1 MAQRKKKTAKPRSNS
16 QRRNK
21 SKGTT
26 ARRRRALIAACET
39 LLDSQV
45 ERVEYPGGRSRESIR
60 AILHN
65 GVSIIATR
73 RSDARR
79 AGIEV
84 RTLRA
89 MNAHG
94 VPAPALLGSDDDRIL
109 LQEELLGER
118 LTLALHRAEEVRCE
132 QLLSSALN
140 GLQLAQK
147 AATAEGLEQHLD
159 LLGSS
164 EDWKHAFLDRP
175 RVIGEYLGV
184 TAPELDFD
192 ALSKLLDVAEPRFV
206 KWDSRPGN
214 AAANGDDEVFW
225 FDWEHAGTRNRLDDM
240 AWLLGDEFVPEFPI
254 LEARL
259 IEEFTPQFADEFTL
273 PQAREYLHSYGCF
286 HILVRLGLI
295 LRWKEDDWWDMD
307 YCIDRD
313 KVGVTLLCA
322 QRLCERGARWSG
334 MTEGVAALSPW
345 FRRIKTRIEQL

>member
-1 MAQRKKKTAKPRSNS
+1 MAQRKKKTVKSRSNS
-16 QRRNK
+16 QRSNK

-45 ERVEYPGGRSRESIR
+45 QRVEYPGGRSRESIR
-60 AILHN
+60 AILEN
-65 GVSIIATR
+65 GNSIIATR

-89 MNAHG
+89 MNAHA
-94 VPAPALLGSDDDRIL
+94 VPAPALLGSDNNRIL
-109 LQEELLGER
+109 LQEELIGER
-118 LTLALHRAEEVRCE
+118 LTLALHKADEVRCE

-159 LLGSS
+159 LLGDS
-164 EDWKHAFLDRP
+164 EEWKKAFLDRP
-175 RVIGEYLGV
+175 RIIGEYLGV
-184 TAPELDFD
+184 TTPTLDLDQLFT
-192 ALSKLLDVAEPRFV
+192 LLNIAEPRFV

-214 AAANGDDEVFW
+214 AAANGNNEVFW
-225 FDWEHAGTRNRLDDM
+225 FDWEHAGKRNRLDDM
-240 AWLLGDEFVPEFPI
+240 AWLLGDEFVPEFPAM
-254 LEARL
+254 EARL
-259 IEEFTPQFADEFTL
+259 IDKFIAEFADSLTL
-273 PQAREYLHSYGCF
+273 PQAREYLFSYGCF

-295 LRWKEDDWWDMD
+295 LNWKDDNWWDMD

-322 QRLCERGARWSG
+322 QRLCERGARWSSQ
-334 MTEGVAALSPW
+334 TKAVAALSPW
-345 FRRIKTRIEQL
+345 FQQIQTRIEQL

>member
-1 MAQRKKKTAKPRSNS
+1 MAQRKTKTVKRRSNS
-16 QRRNK
+16 QRSNK

-45 ERVEYPGGRSRESIR
+45 QRVEYPGGRSRESIR
-60 AILHN
+60 AILEN
-65 GVSIIATR
+65 GNSIIATR

-89 MNAHG
+89 MNAHA
-94 VPAPALLGSDDDRIL
+94 VPAPALLGSDNNRIL
-109 LQEELLGER
+109 LQEELIGER
-118 LTLALHRAEEVRCE
+118 LTLALHKADEVRCE

-159 LLGSS
+159 LLGGS
-164 EDWKHAFLDRP
+164 EEWKKAFLDRP
-175 RVIGEYLGV
+175 RIIGEYLGV
-184 TAPELDFD
+184 TTPTLDLDQLFT
-192 ALSKLLDVAEPRFV
+192 LLNIVEPRFV

-214 AAANGDDEVFW
+214 AAANGNNDVFW
-225 FDWEHAGTRNRLDDM
+225 FDWEHAGKRNRLDDM
-240 AWLLGDEFVPEFPI
+240 AWLLGDEFVPEFPAM
-254 LEARL
+254 EARL
-259 IEEFTPQFADEFTL
+259 IEKFIAEFADSLTL
-273 PQAREYLHSYGCF
+273 PQAREYLFSYGCF

-295 LRWKEDDWWDMD
+295 LNWKDDNWWDMD

-322 QRLCERGARWSG
+322 QRLCERGARWSSQ
-334 MTEGVAALSPW
+334 TEAVAALSPW
-345 FRRIKTRIEQL
+345 FQQIQARIEHL